1 MHLNSC
7 MNIIIKY
14 RVGDLQVSPSD
25 QKAAEVLPQS
35 GGVHISNVFNPVH
48 SGAVLQHLECAD
60 RCRAI
65 PHHYM

>member
-7 MNIIIKY
+7 TNIIII
-14 RVGDLQVSPSD
+14 SD
-25 QKAAEVLPQS
+25 QKKAEVLPQS
-35 GGVHISNVFNPVH
+35 GGVHISNVVNPVH
-48 SGAVLQHLECAD
+48 SGAILQHLESAD

>member
-14 RVGDLQVSPSD
+14 RVDHLQVSPSD
-25 QKAAEVLPQS
+25 QKKAEVLPPS
-35 GGVHISNVFNPVH
+35 GGVHIVNVFDAEH
-48 SGAVLQHLECAD
+48 SGAILQHLESAD
-60 RCRAI
+60 RCQAI

>member
-14 RVGDLQVSPSD
+14 RVDDLQVSPSD
-25 QKAAEVLPQS
+25 QKKAEVLPQS

-48 SGAVLQHLECAD
+48 SGAILQHLESAD
-60 RCRAI
+60 WCRAI